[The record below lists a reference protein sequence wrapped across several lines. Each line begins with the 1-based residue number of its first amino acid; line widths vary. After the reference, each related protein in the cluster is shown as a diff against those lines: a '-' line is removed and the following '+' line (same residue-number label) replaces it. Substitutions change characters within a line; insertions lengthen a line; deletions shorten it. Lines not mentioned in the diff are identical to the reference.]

1 MTLLLSF
8 TTVIAAWWLS
18 TGLILMATRRFPP
31 DGTAIRLTAGAVAAV
46 GLIGALVSENMV
58 SAHGAWLG
66 FFAALML
73 WGAHEIAFLT
83 GWIAGPRRSPADPGR
98 RPSFSEA
105 FATIR
110 DRQIALALTVAVL
123 AIGLTGSANQ
133 TVLSTFLAFW
143 GLRSLAELNLYLGAP
158 QAAIHMLPRRLHYL
172 ASYFRGDRISPALP
186 VTINILIGALVALI
200 IRCVDHPDEL
210 ASTSAGLLAAL
221 VLLGI
226 AEMFFLMFPFREDRL
241 WRWTGRDRNDP

>member
-8 TTVIAAWWLS
+8 ATVIAAWWLS

-73 WGAHEIAFLT
+73 WGAHEIAFLP

-110 DRQIALALTVAVL
+110 DRQIALALTAAVL

>member
-31 DGTAIRLTAGAVAAV
+31 DGTAIRLAAAAVAAA
-46 GLIGALVSENMV
+46 GLIAALASENMV

-172 ASYFRGDRISPALP
+172 SSYFRGDRISPALP

>member
-8 TTVIAAWWLS
+8 ATVIAAWWLS

>member
-8 TTVIAAWWLS
+8 ATVIAAWWLS

-98 RPSFSEA
+98 S
-105 FATIR
+105 
-110 DRQIALALTVAVL
+110 
-123 AIGLTGSANQ
+123 LTGSANQ